1 MKLLRQVAAIVA
13 KDALIEWRTRDL
25 TATMGAMGLSAVVL
39 FAFAVDFTQNS
50 FSRLGA
56 PVLWLAFTFT
66 GMTGL
71 SRSFAIERENRCIE
85 ALLLAPADR
94 SVIYLGKLVSN
105 FLVLLA
111 LDAVL
116 LALCFGMLNVG
127 ENPVRLDAERW
138 AWLGVIVAL
147 NALGFA
153 AAGTLLAFI
162 AQRTRRGDFLLPVL
176 QGVLALPIL
185 IAAVVATQR
194 LFDVE
199 RPLADLSAPLRL
211 TGVFDVAFIAVS
223 LIVFDHVVED

>member
-1 MKLLRQVAAIVA
+1 MRALRQVAAIVA

-25 TATMGAMGLSAVVL
+25 VATMGALGLASVVL
-39 FAFAVDFTQNS
+39 FAFAVDFTQAS
-50 FSRLGA
+50 FARLGA

-71 SRSFAIERENRCIE
+71 SRSFAIERENRCME
-85 ALLLAPADR
+85 ALLLSPADR
-94 SVIYLGKLVSN
+94 SVIYLGKLAAN
-105 FLVLLA
+105 FLVLLI

-116 LALCFGMLNVG
+116 LLLCFGMLNVG
-127 ENPVRLDAERW
+127 EGQVRLDGERM
-138 AWLGVIVAL
+138 AWLAIIVAL

-153 AAGTLLAFI
+153 AAGTLLAFM
-162 AQRTRRGDFLLPVL
+162 AQGTRRGDFLLPVL
-176 QGVLALPIL
+176 QAVLALPVL

-211 TGVFDVAFIAVS
+211 TGIFDVAFIAVS